1 MTITKLV
8 KKAKKGHKDA
18 LVQLIMQEQQQ
29 FYHLAYTYV
38 GNEHDALDA
47 LEQMIVILYEKIHQL
62 KNDTAF
68 YSWSKTIL
76 VNECRAILKKKHR
89 VIFIEDEESIELTV
103 NPIDQLDDELTLEHY
118 LTILSPVH
126 KEAIQLKYLL
136 DYNYETIAELTNV
149 SIGTAKTR
157 VFYALKKLRAHFG
170 EENFHE

>member
-1 MTITKLV
+1 MTISKLV
-8 KKAKKGHKDA
+8 KKAKKGNKDA
-18 LVQLIMQEQQQ
+18 LVQLILQEQQQ

-62 KNDTAF
+62 KDDTVF

-76 VNECRAILKKKHR
+76 VNECRAILNKKHR
-89 VIFIEDEESIELTV
+89 VSFIEDEETVELTV

-136 DYNYETIAELTNV
+136 DYDYETIAELTNV
-149 SIGTAKTR
+149 SVGTAKTR
-157 VFYALKKLRAHFG
+157 VFYSLKKLRAQFG